1 MINKASVGNLV
12 YSSIRLEIMVPMLL
26 QAWAAIAAVAA
37 VVVAAPSAP
46 LNNRATVQPS
56 DDPFYH
62 VPDGLENIAP
72 GTILR
77 HRPPPAKI
85 AAFGFDPLNLD
96 ATHQILYRT
105 TDSLGNAT
113 ATVLTVLV
121 PHNADMTKVLSYQ
134 VAEDAADINCAPSY
148 AFQFDHATGPDK
160 GTMTTES
167 ELLLVEGAMEQGWV
181 VIAPDFLGPNA
192 AFLANELAGHSVLD
206 GIRAAINSNSFTGIS
221 KNPTVTMWGYSGG
234 SVASM
239 WAAELQP
246 TYAPELIIAGAAVGG
261 TVPNITSVV
270 TSINAKAHA
279 GLIPTGVVG
288 LMNQYPELIPVVE
301 QHLLPQY
308 HDKFFTVRNQ
318 CLDADAKEFE
328 NQDIIG
334 MFDDRNL
341 VYTNPVAIKI
351 ISENA
356 LGFRGAP
363 KIPMFVYKSIDDEIS
378 PVAETDALVEKYC
391 AGGASIQY
399 QRDQHS
405 DHSSLAILAAPKAL
419 QWLEG
424 TMNGAQRRGCSTK
437 TVFSSIVD
445 LAALQVLPKFLL
457 DALLDLLGKPVGPL
471 VAQVRLLLG
480 L

>member
-1 MINKASVGNLV
+1 MVRVLNRVLVAITALASLV
-12 YSSIRLEIMVPMLL
+12 S
-26 QAWAAIAAVAA
+26 
-37 VVVAAPSAP
+37 SAP
-46 LNNRATVQPS
+46 PVPVALGDRATTVQPS

-62 VPDGLENIAP
+62 VPDGLEDIAP
-72 GTILR
+72 GTILK

-85 AAFGFDPLNLD
+85 AAFGLLPLNLD
-96 ATHQILYRT
+96 ATYQILYRT

-148 AFQFDHATGPDK
+148 AFQFEHATGPDK

-181 VIAPDFLGPNA
+181 VIAPDFLGHDA
-192 AFLANELAGHSVLD
+192 AFLANKLAGHSVLD

-234 SVASM
+234 SLASM

-246 TYAPELIIAGAAVGG
+246 SYAPELVIAGAAVGG

-270 TSINAKAHA
+270 TSINGKPHA

-288 LMNQYPELIPVVE
+288 LMNQYAELRPVVE

-308 HDKFFTVRNQ
+308 KEKFFSVRNQ

-328 NQDIIG
+328 NQDIVG

-341 VYTNPVAIKI
+341 VYTNPTAIRI
-351 ISENA
+351 ITENA
-356 LGFRGAP
+356 LGRGDTP
-363 KIPMFVYKSIDDEIS
+363 KIPMFVYKSVADEIS
-378 PVAETDALVEKYC
+378 PVAETDALVAKYC
-391 AGGASIQY
+391 ASGASIQY
-399 QRDQHS
+399 QRDEKS

-419 QWLEG
+419 QWLKE
-424 TMNGAQRRGCSTK
+424 TMHGKQRSGCSTK
-437 TVFSSIVD
+437 TVFSSILD
-445 LAALQVLPKFLL
+445 LAALQVLPKFLI

-471 VAQVRLLLG
+471 VLQVRLLLG

>member
-1 MINKASVGNLV
+1 MVQFLTKAFVTATALASL
-12 YSSIRLEIMVPMLL
+12 
-26 QAWAAIAAVAA
+26 IAA
-37 VVVAAPSAP
+37 APPIPAP
-46 LNNRATVQPS
+46 LYDRATTVQPS
-56 DDPFYH
+56 DDPFYV
-62 VPDGLENIAP
+62 VPDGLEQVAP

-96 ATHQILYRT
+96 ATYQILYRT

-134 VAEDAADINCAPSY
+134 VAEDAAYINCAPSY
-148 AFQFDHATGPDK
+148 AFQFAHATGPDK

-167 ELLLVEGAMEQGWV
+167 ELLLVEGALEQGWV

-192 AFLANELAGHSVLD
+192 AFLANKLAGHAVLD

-221 KNPTVTMWGYSGG
+221 KKPTVAMWGYSGG
-234 SVASM
+234 SLASM

-246 TYAPELIIAGAAVGG
+246 SYAPELAIAGAAVGG
-261 TVPNITSVV
+261 SVPNITTVV
-270 TSINAKAHA
+270 TSINGQSHA

-288 LMNQYPELIPVVE
+288 LMNQYPELVPVVN

-308 HDKFFTVRNQ
+308 RDKFFSVRSQ
-318 CLDADAKEFE
+318 CLDADSAEFQNE
-328 NQDIIG
+328 DIIG

-341 VYTNPVAIKI
+341 VYTNPVAKKI

-356 LGFRGAP
+356 LGFGDTP
-363 KIPMFVYKSIDDEIS
+363 KIPMFLYKSVGDEIS
-378 PVAETDALVEKYC
+378 PVAETDALVDKYC
-391 AGGASIQY
+391 AAGATIQY
-399 QRDQHS
+399 QRDQQS
-405 DHSSLAILAAPKAL
+405 DHGSLAILAAPKAL
-419 QWLEG
+419 QWLIQ
-424 TMNGAQRRGCSTK
+424 TMNGAQRSGCSRK
-437 TVFSSIVD
+437 TVFSSILD
-445 LAALQVLPKFLL
+445 LAALEILPKFLL

-471 VAQVRLLLG
+471 VAQVKLLLG

>member
-1 MINKASVGNLV
+1 MVFILRKASLA
-12 YSSIRLEIMVPMLL
+12 L
-26 QAWAAIAAVAA
+26 AAVL
-37 VVVAAPSAP
+37 VSLVSAAPPIPAA
-46 LNNRATVQPS
+46 LHDRGTTLRPS

-62 VPDGLENIAP
+62 VPEGLEEIAP
-72 GTILR
+72 GAVLK

-96 ATHQILYRT
+96 ATYQILYRT

-121 PHNADMTKVLSYQ
+121 PHNADMSKVLSYQ
-134 VAEDAADINCAPSY
+134 VAEDAAYINCAPSY
-148 AFQFDHATGPDK
+148 AFQFQHATGPDK

-167 ELLLVEGAMEQGWV
+167 ELLLIEGALEQGWV

-192 AFLANELAGHSVLD
+192 AFLANKLAGHSVLD

-246 TYAPELIIAGAAVGG
+246 SYAPEIAIAGAAVGG
-261 TVPNITSVV
+261 SVPNITTVV
-270 TSINAKAHA
+270 TSINGKAHA
-279 GLIPTGVVG
+279 GLIPTGIVG
-288 LMNQYPELIPVVE
+288 LMNQYAELGPVVK

-308 HDKFFTVRNQ
+308 RDQFFSVRSQ
-318 CLDADAKEFE
+318 CLDADSKRFE
-328 NQDIIG
+328 NQDIIS
-334 MFDDRNL
+334 MFDDRDL
-341 VYTNPVAIKI
+341 VYTNPTAIRI
-351 ISENA
+351 MTENA
-356 LGFRGAP
+356 LGRGDTP
-363 KIPMFVYKSIDDEIS
+363 KIPMFVYKSVADEIS
-378 PVAETDALVEKYC
+378 PVGETDALVARYC
-391 AGGASIQY
+391 SNGATIQY
-399 QRDQHS
+399 QRDQKS

-419 QWLEG
+419 QWLKE
-424 TMNGAQRRGCSTK
+424 TMGGAPRRGCSTK
-437 TVFSSIVD
+437 TVFSSILD

-471 VAQVRLLLG
+471 VAQVRLMLNLG
-480 L
+480 IGR

>member
-1 MINKASVGNLV
+1 MRSASASLLTSNMARILNHALV
-12 YSSIRLEIMVPMLL
+12 VLTALASL
-26 QAWAAIAAVAA
+26 AA
-37 VVVAAPSAP
+37 AAPP
-46 LNNRATVQPS
+46 LPVELHDRATTVRPS
-56 DDPFYH
+56 EDPFYH
-62 VPDGLENIAP
+62 VPDGLDDIAP
-72 GTILR
+72 GTILK

-96 ATHQILYRT
+96 ATYQILYRT

-148 AFQFDHATGPDK
+148 AFQFQHATGPDK
-160 GTMTTES
+160 GTMTTET

-181 VIAPDFLGPNA
+181 VIVPDFLGPNA
-192 AFLANELAGHSVLD
+192 AFLANKLAGHSVLD

-221 KNPTVTMWGYSGG
+221 TNPTVTMWGYSGG

-246 TYAPELIIAGAAVGG
+246 SYAPEVVIAGAAVGG

-270 TSINAKAHA
+270 TSINGKAHA

-288 LMNQYPELIPVVE
+288 LMNQYGELGPVID

-308 HDKFFTVRNQ
+308 REKFFSVRSQ

-334 MFDDRNL
+334 MFDDRDL
-341 VYTNPVAIKI
+341 VYTNPIAVKI
-351 ISENA
+351 ITENA
-356 LGFRGAP
+356 LGRGDTP
-363 KIPMFVYKSIDDEIS
+363 RIPMFVYKSIADEIS
-378 PVAETDALVEKYC
+378 PVAETDALVAKYC
-391 AGGASIQY
+391 ASGATIQY
-399 QRDQHS
+399 QRDQKS
-405 DHSSLAILAAPKAL
+405 DHSSLAVLAAPKAL
-419 QWLEG
+419 QWLKQ
-424 TMNGAQRRGCSTK
+424 TMRGAPRQGCSTK
-437 TVFSSIVD
+437 TVFSSILD
-445 LAALQVLPKFLL
+445 IAALQVLPKFLL

-471 VAQVRLLLG
+471 VAQVRLLMDL
-480 L
+480 

>member
-1 MINKASVGNLV
+1 MVQFFAKVLV
-12 YSSIRLEIMVPMLL
+12 
-26 QAWAAIAAVAA
+26 AIAGAASLVQAVPP
-37 VVVAAPSAP
+37 VRSS
-46 LNNRATVQPS
+46 LYDRATTVQPS
-56 DDPFYH
+56 DDPFYRI
-62 VPDGLENIAP
+62 PDGLDSIAP

-96 ATHQILYRT
+96 ATYQIQYRT

-121 PHNADMTKVLSYQ
+121 PHNADMTKMLSYQ

-148 AFQFDHATGPDK
+148 AFQFEHATGPDK
-160 GTMTTES
+160 GTMTTEA
-167 ELLLVEGAMEQGWV
+167 ELLLVEGALEQGWV

-192 AFLANELAGHSVLD
+192 AFLANKLAGHSVLD

-221 KNPTVTMWGYSGG
+221 KNPTITMWGYSGG
-234 SVASM
+234 SLASM

-246 TYAPELIIAGAAVGG
+246 SYAPELVIAGAAVGG

-270 TSINAKAHA
+270 TSINGQGNA

-288 LMNQYPELIPVVE
+288 LMNQYPELVPVVE

-308 HDKFFTVRNQ
+308 REKFFSVRNQ
-318 CLDADAKEFE
+318 CLNADSKEFKNE
-328 NQDIIG
+328 DIIG

-351 ISENA
+351 ITENV
-356 LGFRGAP
+356 LGRGDTP
-363 KIPMFVYKSIDDEIS
+363 KIPMFVYKSIADEIS

-391 AGGASIQY
+391 VDGASIQY
-399 QRDQHS
+399 QRDQNS
-405 DHSSLAILAAPKAL
+405 DHESLAIIAAPKAL
-419 QWLEG
+419 QWLKE
-424 TMNGAQRRGCSTK
+424 TMHGKPRHGCSTK
-437 TVFSSIVD
+437 TVFSSLLD
-445 LAALQVLPKFLL
+445 LAALQILPKFLL

-471 VAQVRLLLG
+471 IAQVRILLG
-480 L
+480 M